1 MAEVPALIEAIVMRC
16 LAKRPAERYASA
28 RAVAGELERFLS
40 EQPVHA
46 MGGEWRQ
53 HDIFPRCS
61 ESAAAGVGSFFVGVA
76 AA

>member
-46 MGGEWRQ
+46 MGENGGSMTFFL
-53 HDIFPRCS
+53 DAASPRLR
-61 ESAAAGVGSFFVGVA
+61 A
-76 AA
+76 

>member
-1 MAEVPALIEAIVMRC
+1 LVAEVPALIEAIVMRC

-46 MGGEWRQ
+46 MGGE
-53 HDIFPRCS
+53 
-61 ESAAAGVGSFFVGVA
+61 
-76 AA
+76 